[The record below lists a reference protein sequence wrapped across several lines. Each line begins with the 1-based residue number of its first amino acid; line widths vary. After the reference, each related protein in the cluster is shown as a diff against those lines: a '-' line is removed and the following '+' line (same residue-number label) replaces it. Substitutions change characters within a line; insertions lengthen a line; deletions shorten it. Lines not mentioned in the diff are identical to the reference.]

1 MNGIQ
6 ECKTLKMSWA
16 EASRLIGKRL
26 DEILGHPIDCATSP
40 DAYDYWSIGFLGY
53 RMPLSELHFLL
64 ETMHLDDSEALD
76 SLPDCSERVDSV
88 DCFGMALSQ
97 ALLKS
102 ALGVQWEKE
111 SWNDEYLWLTT
122 APVPTQR
129 DFRIGNVT
137 LSPESLKSKDELMH
151 WLVEHGANHLQ
162 LMDFCSDYMSQ
173 YCNEL
178 CWQYPISDG
187 KHLGTYIVL
196 VKEGVLSLPYDDAD
210 KSDGEI
216 FCLDDVCMF
225 DAKDMEVFITD
236 WQLFS
241 QDLQTAMEALWVM
254 LKEKEVSDH
263 GKD

>member
-40 DAYDYWSIGFLGY
+40 DAYDYWSTGFLGY

-76 SLPDCSERVDSV
+76 SLPDCLEMVDSV

-97 ALLKS
+97 SLLKS

-129 DFRIGNVT
+129 GFRIGNVT

-162 LMDFCSDYMSQ
+162 LMDFCSDYMAK

-210 KSDGEI
+210 KFDGEI
-216 FCLDDVCMF
+216 FCLDDICMF
-225 DAKDMEVFITD
+225 GVKDMEAFITD

-241 QDLQTAMEALWVM
+241 QDLQTAT
-254 LKEKEVSDH
+254 
-263 GKD
+263 